1 MRTFIAI
8 PLSKE
13 CQSMLDQLQQGLR
26 QYRAGVRWVAIP
38 SIHLTLQFLGEVD
51 PAIIPRLAESLRDA
65 SKSEHELALRLY
77 GLGCFPNPKNPRVIW
92 CGINGDTGGLLRLQK
107 KVETV
112 CAGMGFPPEDR
123 QFLPHL
129 TLGRVKGK
137 SNLQPLLDCIKI
149 GSDLE
154 CDLKVNHYNV
164 YRSVLK
170 PEGAV
175 YTVLETI
182 ALKEQPI

>member
-1 MRTFIAI
+1 
-8 PLSKE
+8 
-13 CQSMLDQLQQGLR
+13 MLDLLQQSLR
-26 QYRAGVRWVAIP
+26 PYRADVRWTTIR

-65 SKSEHELALRLY
+65 SKSEHELSLRLH
-77 GLGCFPNPKNPRVIW
+77 GLGCFPNLKNPRVIW
-92 CGINGDTGGLLRLQK
+92 CGINGDTDGLLRLQK

-112 CAGMGFPPEDR
+112 CSDMGFPPEDR

-154 CDLKVNHYNV
+154 CNLKVSHYNV
-164 YRSVLK
+164 YSSTLK

-175 YTVLETI
+175 YSVLETI
-182 ALKEQPI
+182 VLNSHTIDDLRLTIEGLGS